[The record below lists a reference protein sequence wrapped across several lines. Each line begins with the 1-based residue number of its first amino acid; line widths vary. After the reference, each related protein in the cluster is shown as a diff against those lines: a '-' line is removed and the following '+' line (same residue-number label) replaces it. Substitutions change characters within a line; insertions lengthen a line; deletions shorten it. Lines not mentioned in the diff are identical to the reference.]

1 MIVTRLAKLFRF
13 RIPMWLAWTAGLS
26 FTVASAWFLRS
37 SFDSSAMEANW
48 EAIKGAPMAVLI
60 VMAVYFAAFA
70 LRAVVWRNVVPG
82 LPFGHALAAIH
93 LAIAGNHVLPLRLG
107 EALRVTSVVKR
118 TSLSL
123 KEATASSLTLRAADA
138 LALAGLLVVL
148 GPGLALPRLA
158 GAFGVLTLTLLAV
171 LGGGLWWMKKLRKLD
186 TSALRMPG
194 SFVALGSLAAWL
206 LESVVIWQAAH
217 WAGIPISATD
227 AVLVTAATI
236 FSQVLA
242 VAPGGFGTY
251 EAAAMGMLVVLGAEP
266 GPALAAALTAH
277 ALKTAYSLIAGAVA
291 LVTPGPGLFG
301 RFRLARTAELP
312 AAGSPAPGSPIVFF
326 LPARNEEAGVA
337 GVIARMPPHVR
348 GHPVQCIVIDDGST
362 DETALVAELA
372 GAEVIT
378 LTEAHGLGA
387 GVRRGVAEG
396 AARGAAAVVFCDAD
410 GEYDP
415 SELERLVEPVLS
427 GTADYV
433 AGSRFSSGRRRM
445 KAHRS
450 FGNRLLSLVLSVV
463 ARRRISD
470 GQSGYRALSHRAAAA
485 AELVHDYNY
494 AQVLTLDLL
503 GKGFRYAEVPINYSF
518 RTEGRTFVRLLPYL
532 RAVIPAVLREV
543 NAPQSSTTWEAKPS
557 TDAPQALSSN
567 EPSDSRASAAPQPIS
582 SA

>member
-1 MIVTRLAKLFRF
+1 MFRF
-13 RIPMWLAWTAGLS
+13 RIPMWLAWTAGLA
-26 FTVASAWFLRS
+26 FTAGSAWFMRS
-37 SFDSSAMEANW
+37 SFDSAALESSW
-48 EAIKGAPMAVLI
+48 EAVKGAPLAVAV
-60 VMAVYFAAFA
+60 VMGVYFTAFA
-70 LRAVVWRNVVPG
+70 LRALVWRNVVPG
-82 LPFGHALAAIH
+82 LTFAHALSAIH
-93 LAIAGNHVLPLRLG
+93 LAVAGNHILPLRLG

-118 TSLSL
+118 TSLAL

-158 GAFGVLTLTLLAV
+158 GAFGVLALTLLAV
-171 LGGGLWWMKKLRKLD
+171 LIGGLWWMKKLRRLE

-251 EAAAMGMLVVLGAEP
+251 EAAAMGMLVLLGAGS

-291 LVTPGPGLFG
+291 LVTPAPGLFG
-301 RFRLARTAELP
+301 RFRLPRIQSLP
-312 AAGSPAPGSPIVFF
+312 PAGPPPDGAPIVFF
-326 LPARNEEAGVA
+326 LPARNEEANVA
-337 GVIARMPPHVR
+337 GVVARMPEQVQGR
-348 GHPVQCIVIDDGST
+348 PVECVVINDGST
-362 DETALVAELA
+362 DRTATVARLA
-372 GAEVIT
+372 GARVVE
-378 LTEAHGLGA
+378 LTERHGLGA
-387 GVRRGVAEG
+387 GVRRGLAEG
-396 AARGAAAVVFCDAD
+396 AAREAAAVVFCDAD

-415 SELERLVEPVLS
+415 AELERLVAPILAGE
-427 GTADYV
+427 ADYV
-433 AGSRFSSGRRRM
+433 AGSRFSSGSRRM
-445 KAHRS
+445 KAHRNL
-450 FGNRLLSLVLSVV
+450 GNRLLSLVLSVI

-503 GKGFRYAEVPINYSF
+503 GKGFRYAEVPINYRF
-518 RTEGRTFVRLLPYL
+518 RTEGKTFVRLLPYL
-532 RAVIPAVLREV
+532 QAVIPAVLREI
-543 NAPQSSTTWEAKPS
+543 NQSSTTWEAKPAMD
-557 TDAPQALSSN
+557 DAQASSSN
-567 EPSDSRASAAPQPIS
+567 EPSDPRAPAAAQPMS

>member
-1 MIVTRLAKLFRF
+1 MFGF
-13 RIPMWLAWTAGLS
+13 RIPMWLAWAAGLS
-26 FTVASAWFLRS
+26 FTAATAWFMRS
-37 SFDSSAMEANW
+37 SFDSAALASSW
-48 EAIKGAPMAVLI
+48 EAVKSGPSAVAV
-60 VMAVYFAAFA
+60 VMGVYFTAFA
-70 LRAVVWRNVVPG
+70 LRALLWRNVVPG
-82 LPFGHALAAIH
+82 LTFGHALAAIN
-93 LAIAGNHVLPLRLG
+93 LAVAGNHILPLRLG

-158 GAFGVLTLTLLAV
+158 GAFGVLALTLLAV
-171 LGGGLWWMKKLRKLD
+171 LIGGLWWMGKLRKLE

-206 LESVVIWQAAH
+206 LESVIIWQAAH

-251 EAAAMGMLVVLGAEP
+251 EAAAVGMLVLLGAGS

-291 LVTPGPGLFG
+291 VVTPAPGLLG
-301 RFRLARTAELP
+301 RFRLPRTPELAP
-312 AAGSPAPGSPIVFF
+312 AGPPPDCAPIVFF
-326 LPARNEEAGVA
+326 LPARNEEANVA
-337 GVIARMPPHVR
+337 GVITRMPEQVQ
-348 GHPVQCIVIDDGST
+348 GHPVERVVVNDGST
-362 DETALVAELA
+362 DRTAFVARLG
-372 GAEVIT
+372 GARVVD
-378 LTEAHGLGA
+378 LTERHGLGA
-387 GVRRGVAEG
+387 GVRRGLAEG

-415 SELERLVEPVLS
+415 SELERLVAPILA
-427 GTADYV
+427 GDADYV
-433 AGSRFSSGRRRM
+433 AGSRFSSGSRKM
-445 KAHRS
+445 KPHRN
-450 FGNRLLSLVLSVV
+450 FGNRVLSLVLSVV

-470 GQSGYRALSHRAAAA
+470 GQSGYRALSYRAAAA

-503 GKGFRYAEVPINYSF
+503 GKGFRYAEVPINYRF
-518 RTEGRTFVRLLPYL
+518 RTEGKTFVRLLPYL
-532 RAVIPAVLREV
+532 RAVIPAVLREI
-543 NAPQSSTTWEAKPS
+543 NQSSTTWEAKPAM
-557 TDAPQALSSN
+557 DDPQASSSN
-567 EPSDSRASAAPQPIS
+567 EPSDPRAPAAPQPMS

>member
-1 MIVTRLAKLFRF
+1 MIFTRLAKMFRL
-13 RIPMWLAWTAGLS
+13 RIPMWLAWAAGLT
-26 FTVASAWFLRS
+26 FAVATAWFMRS
-37 SFDSSAMEANW
+37 SFDSSAMASSW
-48 EAIKGAPMAVLI
+48 DALKGAPLTVLI
-60 VMAVYFAAFA
+60 VLGVYFTAFA
-70 LRAVVWRNVVPG
+70 LRALVWRNVVPG
-82 LPFGHALAAIH
+82 LTFGHALAAIH
-93 LAIAGNHVLPLRLG
+93 LAVAGNHVLPLRLG

-123 KEATASSLTLRAADA
+123 KEATASSITLRAADA

-158 GAFGVLTLTLLAV
+158 GAFGVLALTLLAV
-171 LGGGLWWMKKLRKLD
+171 MIGGLWWMKKLRSLE

-206 LESVVIWQAAH
+206 LEAGVIWQAAH
-217 WAGIPISATD
+217 WAGIPISATE

-251 EAAAMGMLVVLGAEP
+251 EAAAMGMLVLLGAGS

-291 LVTPGPGLFG
+291 VFTPAPGLFG
-301 RFRLARTAELP
+301 RFRLPR
-312 AAGSPAPGSPIVFF
+312 SPALPPAGPPPDGAPIVFF
-326 LPARNEEAGVA
+326 LPARNEEANVA
-337 GVIARMPPHVR
+337 GVIARMPEQVR
-348 GHPVQCIVIDDGST
+348 GHPVECVVINDGST
-362 DETALVAELA
+362 DRTAVVSGLA
-372 GAEVIT
+372 GARVVD
-378 LTEAHGLGA
+378 LTEGRGLGA
-387 GVRRGVAEG
+387 GVRRGLAEG

-415 SELERLVEPVLS
+415 AELEHLVAPILAGE
-427 GTADYV
+427 ADYV
-433 AGSRFSSGRRRM
+433 AGSRFSSGSRKM
-445 KAHRS
+445 KPHRNL
-450 FGNRLLSLVLSVV
+450 GNRVLSIVLSVV

-470 GQSGYRALSHRAAAA
+470 GQSGYRALSYRAAAA

-503 GKGFRYAEVPINYSF
+503 GKGFRYTEVPINYRF
-518 RTEGRTFVRLLPYL
+518 RTEGKTFVRLLPYL
-532 RAVIPAVLREV
+532 KAVIPAVLREI
-543 NAPQSSTTWEAKPS
+543 NQSSTTWEAKRAS
-557 TDAPQALSSN
+557 DDAHAASSN
-567 EPSDSRASAAPQPIS
+567 DPSEPRAAAAAQPMS